1 MEILKD
7 RDVVTEDK
15 RSSRVSIDYT
25 IHYVLSTNALDV
37 NFIVYMNCFPTMR
50 DCETGREK

>member
-37 NFIVYMNCFPTMR
+37 NFIVSMNCFPTMR